1 VLDSLERASRPLRG
15 RHRARIGLFLILA
28 MAGVGFASAPAL
40 ASSSAIRRTLRM
52 GDRGS
57 DVTTL
62 QRWLTDVGIRTTV
75 DGNFGQATYRA
86 VDRFKHAADV
96 RPFNGV
102 VGRETAHVLQSWV
115 NDHLRV
121 GGPGGASR
129 DAPKTGGASPAFGG
143 PGTAPGGSS
152 GGGGS
157 PSGGNGIAGGNGDPS
172 NWAFPIKPI
181 SRVLPPSDWSQDQGV
196 DIGTY
201 NNACGSSAVEVA
213 VTDGTIVKEGIDGFG
228 QWAPVLKVASGPLAG
243 RYIYYGHAKPDLV
256 PVGAQVTKGEPIA
269 DVGCGIVGYSSAP
282 HLEIGISAP
291 GGPPCCPSVG
301 ETSQQMY
308 DIVDKLWQQH
318 H

>member
-1 VLDSLERASRPLRG
+1 ML
-15 RHRARIGLFLILA
+15 LA
-28 MAGVGFASAPAL
+28 LFASAPAL
-40 ASSSAIRRTLRM
+40 ANAGSSPFHRSLHM

-57 DVTTL
+57 DVRTL
-62 QRWLTDVGIRTTV
+62 QHWLSDVGIPTSA
-75 DGNFGQATYRA
+75 DGSFGQGTYSS
-86 VDRFKHAADV
+86 VTRFQTAAAL
-96 RPFNGV
+96 RPVNGV
-102 VGRETAHVLQSWV
+102 VGPRTARTLRSWV
-115 NDHLRV
+115 SSRRNIHSSRASRDYGKSGGASLTAA
-121 GGPGGASR
+121 GGPGG
-129 DAPKTGGASPAFGG
+129 PGG
-143 PGTAPGGSS
+143 PSGS
-152 GGGGS
+152 GDAGFTGS
-157 PSGGNGIAGGNGDPS
+157 PSGGAGPTGGNGDPT
-172 NWAFPIKPI
+172 NWAFPIRPI
-181 SRVLPPSDWSQDQGV
+181 SRVLPPGDWSQDQGV

-256 PVGAQVTKGEPIA
+256 PVGAHVTKGEPIA

-308 DIVDKLWQQH
+308 DIVDKLYQQQH
-318 H
+318 